1 MRILIIED
9 EKDIVKPLKRFLED
23 QGFAVDFATNGKKGL
38 YLAQVNNYDCI
49 LLDLNL
55 PKLDGVD
62 LAKRLR
68 NPRHTA
74 GVAEESNTTPIIMVT
89 ARSQMYDKLNGFGVG
104 ADDYVTK
111 PFDLKEL
118 LARIKSVVKR
128 NSVNKTKSLKFHNF
142 ELKPSQNQV
151 LQYKGSK
158 IVKEF
163 ELSNKEVGVLEYLIR
178 NKGEIVSTEKILE
191 HVWDREVDMFT
202 DTVKTHVKTLR
213 QKIDLQKK
221 IIKTVRGKGYKINS

>member
-1 MRILIIED
+1 MDLIETMRILIIED
-9 EKDIVKPLKRFLED
+9 EKDLVRPLKKFLED
-23 QGFAVDFATNGKKGL
+23 NGFAVDFAYDGKKGL

-62 LAKRLR
+62 LAKQLR
-68 NPRHTA
+68 K
-74 GVAEESNTTPIIMVT
+74 ESNITPIIMVT
-89 ARSQMYDKLNGFGVG
+89 ARSQMYDKLNGFDVG

-118 LARIKSVVKR
+118 LARINAVVKR
-128 NSVNKTKSLKFHNF
+128 NSVNKTKSLKFADF
-142 ELKPSQNQV
+142 ELKPSQNKI

-163 ELSNKEVGVLEYLIR
+163 ELSNKEIGVLEYLIR

-202 DTVKTHVKTLR
+202 DTVKTHIKTLR
-213 QKIDLQKK
+213 QKIDPQKK
-221 IIKTVRGKGYKINS
+221 IIKTVRGKGYKIESG